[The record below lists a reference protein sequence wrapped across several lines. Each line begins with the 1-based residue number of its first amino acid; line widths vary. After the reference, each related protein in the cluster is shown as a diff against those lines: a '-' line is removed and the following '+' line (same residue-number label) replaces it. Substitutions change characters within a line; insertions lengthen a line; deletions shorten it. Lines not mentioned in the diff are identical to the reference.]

1 MWIVDLTIGDERRI
15 SEAAQLLMNGFAGTG
30 STSWS
35 TPDEARLEVHASLQ
49 EGRVSRVALDNKDA
63 VVGWIGGISSY
74 GGLAWE
80 LHPLVVR
87 RDSRRRG
94 VGRALVADLEEQVRR
109 RGAVTLYLGTDDE
122 NGRTSL
128 GGRDL
133 YPRPLDALAGIRNL
147 DDHPYEFYL
156 KAGFVLT
163 GVIPDANGFGKPDI
177 LMAKRVGDTP
187 PHTRRAEGGA

>member
-1 MWIVDLTIGDERRI
+1 MQIEDLTVNDERRM
-15 SEAAQLLMNGFAGTG
+15 SEAAALLMDGFAGTG
-30 STSWS
+30 SRSWS
-35 TPDEARLEVHASLQ
+35 TLDDARLEVHASLQ
-49 EGRVSRVALDNKDA
+49 EGRISRVALDDTGA
-63 VVGWIGGISSY
+63 VIGWIGGISAY

-87 RDSRRRG
+87 GDWRRRG
-94 VGRALVADLEEQVRR
+94 VGRALVADLEEQVHR

-147 DDHPYEFYL
+147 DDHPYGFYL
-156 KAGFVLT
+156 KVGFVLT

-177 LMAKRVGDTP
+177 LMAKRVG
-187 PHTRRAEGGA
+187 